1 VAYKRYIKR
10 RYNYRI
16 ISMINLENVLT
27 EKYSSNDING
37 SKKAEKK
44 LSNIF
49 LFERIFQKGL
59 GLSGIILIII
69 LISIFITLLITSLP
83 SIRHLGIRF
92 LYGTQ
97 WNPVTDEYGAL
108 PFLIGTLATS
118 LLALVI
124 STPFA
129 ISAAIFLGEYYP
141 KGIVSNIFKNIVELL
156 ASIPSVIY
164 GFWGIFVLVPVVR
177 NIELKLHVLPYGVG
191 IFTTSVI
198 LAIMIMP
205 YAVSLSRQVISMVPP
220 SIKEGA
226 YSLGATRYEVIRK
239 IIIPYTRSGLFAAI
253 LLALGRA
260 LGETMAVTMLIG
272 NSHHIPS
279 SIFSPGNTMASVI
292 ANEFTEATGNVYLS
306 VLIEMGLL
314 LFIVTTL
321 INILGRQIIK
331 RFILH

>member
-1 VAYKRYIKR
+1 
-10 RYNYRI
+10 
-16 ISMINLENVLT
+16 MMNLEDVLT
-27 EKYSSNDING
+27 EKYSSADIIR

-44 LSNIF
+44 LGNVF
-49 LFERIFQKGL
+49 LFERIFQEGL

-129 ISAAIFLGEYYP
+129 ISTAIFLGEYYP

-164 GFWGIFVLVPVVR
+164 GFWGMFVLVPVVR
-177 NIELKLHVLPYGVG
+177 NIEVKLHVLPYGVG
-191 IFTTSVI
+191 IFATSII

-205 YAVSLSRQVISMVPP
+205 YAVSLSRQV
-220 SIKEGA
+220 
-226 YSLGATRYEVIRK
+226 
-239 IIIPYTRSGLFAAI
+239 I

-272 NSHHIPS
+272 NSHHIPT

-314 LFIVTTL
+314 LFVVTTL

-331 RFILH
+331 RFIIN